1 MGSIASIGINQ
12 ASLVQF
18 AHRQEPLKAV
28 IMIKFFSFLSFP
40 PMIQNSE

>member
-18 AHRQEPLKAV
+18 AHRQEPLKTV
-28 IMIKFFSFLSFP
+28 IMIIFSLSLFP
-40 PMIQNSE
+40 THDLEL